1 MSNQYSLESYIV
13 ERIKKLET
21 EVELLQQERDGM
33 AKELKRV
40 ADIKLKMQRYFELK
54 QFVGGVYYIDHS
66 YSGNQDDVKDIAS
79 FMMILDLDQSEQEES
94 NE

>member
-1 MSNQYSLESYIV
+1 MKEFTIENYII

-54 QFVGGVYYIDHS
+54 QFVSGAYYIDHS

-79 FMMILDLDQSEQEES
+79 FMMILDLNQSEQEEN